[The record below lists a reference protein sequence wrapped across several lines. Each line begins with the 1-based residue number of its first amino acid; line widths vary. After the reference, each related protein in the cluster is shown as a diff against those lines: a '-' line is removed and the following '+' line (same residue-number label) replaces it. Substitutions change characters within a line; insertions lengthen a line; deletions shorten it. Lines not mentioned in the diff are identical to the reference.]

1 MPSNFTITDDLPV
14 VEKGTLYVVAT
25 PIGHK
30 DDITVRALKVLAGVD
45 IVAAEDTRHTG
56 RMLSFYKISS
66 QLISYHEHNEA
77 ERTLQLVEKL
87 QNGASVALVSDA
99 GTPSVSDPGYRL
111 ICASIQ
117 AGVRIVPIPGVS
129 AAITALSVSGLPTDA
144 FIFLGFPP
152 KKQTRRTAFLK
163 EFENETRTLIF
174 YESPKRLMM
183 FLNDA
188 LMILGDRFTVLSREM
203 TKKYEEFIRGPIS
216 TVLSALSDRKEIK
229 GECTLI
235 FEGKNKKKEDF
246 SGSVENSIS
255 EYLSGSTESSGDLS
269 RKIASKFGISRKKAY
284 ELILSEKENKR
295 EEKDNGEKNTNCSR

>member
-25 PIGHK
+25 PIGHR
-30 DDITVRALKVLAGVD
+30 DDITIRALKVLACVD

-56 RMLSFYKISS
+56 RMLSFHKISS
-66 QLISYHEHNEA
+66 QLISYHENNEA

-117 AGVRIVPIPGVS
+117 AGVKIVPIPGVS
-129 AAITALSVSGLPTDA
+129 AAITALIVSGLPTDT

-152 KKQTRRTAFLK
+152 KKQNRRIKLLK
-163 EFENETRTLIF
+163 ELENEKRTLIF
-174 YESPKRLMM
+174 YEAPKRVITFLM
-183 FLNDA
+183 DA
-188 LMILGDRFTVLSREM
+188 QMILGDRHVVLSREM
-203 TKKYEEFIRGPIS
+203 TKKYEEFIRGSIS
-216 TVLSALSDRKEIK
+216 TVLTSLSGRKVIK

-235 FEGKNKKKEDF
+235 FAGKKRNEEEF

-255 EYLSGSTESSGDLS
+255 EYLSGSKESSGDLS

-284 ELILSEKENKR
+284 ELILSEKENR
-295 EEKDNGEKNTNCSR
+295 